1 MQSFVLLAVMGGAL
15 YAFIILPQQKRV
27 KAHQALLRSLTEGDI
42 VVTNAGIYGA
52 VAEVED
58 DVIWLEVAP
67 DVELKISK
75 AAIAERVADDEVADD
90 EVDADDDDDDGDG
103 ADDTELIDVDT
114 DDSDA

>member
-1 MQSFVLLAVMGGAL
+1 MGGAL

-75 AAIAERVADDEVADD
+75 AAVAERVADDEVADND
-90 EVDADDDDDDGDG
+90 NDNDDDDLIDADTDDGD
-103 ADDTELIDVDT
+103 A
-114 DDSDA
+114 

>member
-75 AAIAERVADDEVADD
+75 AAVAERVADDEVADND
-90 EVDADDDDDDGDG
+90 NDNDNDDDLIDADTDDGD
-103 ADDTELIDVDT
+103 A
-114 DDSDA
+114 

>member
-75 AAIAERVADDEVADD
+75 AAVAERVADDEVADD
-90 EVDADDDDDDGDG
+90 NDDNDDDNNNDDDDDDD
-103 ADDTELIDVDT
+103 LIDADT
-114 DDSDA
+114 DDGDA

>member
-75 AAIAERVADDEVADD
+75 SAVADKVADE
-90 EVDADDDDDDGDG
+90 EVDDDDSDDDDDD
-103 ADDTELIDVDT
+103 DDDDVDLIDADT

>member
-75 AAIAERVADDEVADD
+75 AAVAERVADDEVADND
-90 EVDADDDDDDGDG
+90 NDNDDDDD
-103 ADDTELIDVDT
+103 LIDADT
-114 DDSDA
+114 DDGDA

>member
-1 MQSFVLLAVMGGAL
+1 
-15 YAFIILPQQKRV
+15 V

-75 AAIAERVADDEVADD
+75 AAVAERVADDEVADND
-90 EVDADDDDDDGDG
+90 NDNDDDDD
-103 ADDTELIDVDT
+103 LIDADT
-114 DDSDA
+114 DDGDA

>member
-75 AAIAERVADDEVADD
+75 AAVAERVADDEVADND
-90 EVDADDDDDDGDG
+90 NDNDDDDLIDADTDDGD
-103 ADDTELIDVDT
+103 A
-114 DDSDA
+114 